1 MTTTKRITLF
11 VLCFVL
17 VASVVAL
24 AITFGGSEAYASD
37 VFDYVGTIKTV
48 NGSIEGNR
56 RGLRLYGYDSGVTA
70 NFKNAQTDVF
80 GAELQIGSHE
90 GKKDLK
96 KYSLVFTDVKSGKSF
111 AVQVVSYSD
120 YNDVGVVCNGNKG
133 GIVYYERKNAAYGMT
148 AGYNE
153 DGVYTRFTSAICNLT
168 FDPQSMQVRVKA
180 DDGNFRVVWD
190 LSLIHISEP
199 TRR

>member
-1 MTTTKRITLF
+1 MTTTKRIALF

-17 VASVVAL
+17 VSSVVAL
-24 AITFGGSEAYASD
+24 AITFGGSKAYASD

-111 AVQVVSYSD
+111 AVQVVS
-120 YNDVGVVCNGNKG
+120 
-133 GIVYYERKNAAYGMT
+133 
-148 AGYNE
+148 
-153 DGVYTRFTSAICNLT
+153 
-168 FDPQSMQVRVKA
+168 
-180 DDGNFRVVWD
+180 
-190 LSLIHISEP
+190 
-199 TRR
+199 